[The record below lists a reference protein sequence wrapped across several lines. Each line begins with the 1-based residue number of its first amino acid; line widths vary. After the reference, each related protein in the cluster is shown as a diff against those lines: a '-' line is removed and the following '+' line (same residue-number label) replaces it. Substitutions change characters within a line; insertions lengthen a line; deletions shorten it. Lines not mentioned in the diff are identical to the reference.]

1 LVRAQSAV
9 APTSQIQSEKQ
20 AALNTGS
27 RRNLTEAFS
36 FGDCD
41 KSQFAQP
48 LTKACRR
55 VERHARTGIAHAL
68 AAVTAAIGRPS
79 TAAGRSASKSQVL
92 HHNPEGDRDARR
104 EQGSRK
110 GQGHLILPSHLCLKR
125 GLFP

>member
-1 LVRAQSAV
+1 V

-20 AALNTGS
+20 AALNTES

-68 AAVTAAIGRPS
+68 AAVTAPSVALPPQRGARPQKVRFCITILRAIVMP
-79 TAAGRSASKSQVL
+79 AASRAAVRAKVTLFCQV
-92 HHNPEGDRDARR
+92 
-104 EQGSRK
+104 
-110 GQGHLILPSHLCLKR
+110 ICV
-125 GLFP
+125 